1 MAGSEE
7 DGWFG
12 RGGGVQ
18 YCMVVEKT
26 VWVVETRQGWPYDGE
41 TRRTIYHADVR
52 SEGEKM
58 EPALLRA
65 ALESRVWCRQD
76 DHAVAD
82 AMVPFL
88 KFENRK
94 VDRYDELEHIVVA

>member
-1 MAGSEE
+1 MAGREE
-7 DGWFG
+7 VDWFG
-12 RGGGVQ
+12 RGGGVL
-18 YCMVVEKT
+18 VVEKT
-26 VWVVETRQGWPYDGE
+26 VRVVETRQGYDRE
-41 TRRTIYHADVR
+41 TRRTVYHADVR

-58 EPALLRA
+58 EPALVRA
-65 ALESRVWCRQD
+65 TLESRVWCRQD

-94 VDRYDELEHIVVA
+94 VDRYDELEHIVVTLRWG